1 MPEEG
6 PGYLGVDET
15 VTHDEDMEQAL
26 TQATTVLQSTW
37 ETGNRIKIIVV
48 AGVKSSK
55 KKKKFAVKF
64 FAELVAQSVMLATDM
79 RGQL

>member
-48 AGVKSSK
+48 AGVISS
-55 KKKKFAVKF
+55 
-64 FAELVAQSVMLATDM
+64 
-79 RGQL
+79 

>member
-55 KKKKFAVKF
+55 IKKKICG
-64 FAELVAQSVMLATDM
+64 EILCRTGGSVCNVSY
-79 RGQL
+79 